1 MEKEL
6 NLTLLTERLTAYQIS
21 RAVDIDE
28 QTAQKIIE
36 NEVGIEQLEPQIIN
50 QLQELNDKLLS

>member
-1 MEKEL
+1 MDTEL

-28 QTAQKIIE
+28 QMAQKIIE
-36 NEVGIEQLEPQIIN
+36 QEVSIDELEPQIIY
-50 QLQELNDKLLS
+50 QLKELNDKLLN